1 MLTNLDYNFEK
12 MRKDYESGKIK
23 QNNLTDEEKAKL
35 IEYYKSEIESNEKE
49 ITETKNKIKAMKNKI
64 DNMV

>member
-49 ITETKNKIKAMKNKI
+49 ITETKNKIKAIKNKI